1 MKALN
6 IEKNEKGFTLIEV
19 MVVLA
24 IISTL
29 SSIAVPNYLS
39 FKNKARDTAA
49 EADLKTVM
57 KFRNLYYIEHGTFP
71 TSDDMLAEGFPPSED
86 EDKDPDTV
94 AKADLKTAMQVL
106 DLYFIENDTYPAT
119 SDDLLAAGFP
129 LSEDMSFTSYSIGTS
144 RDGQPT
150 VHMHIKHSST
160 SHAWHA
166 NYPEEGDEIE
176 IRE

>member
-6 IEKNEKGFTLIEV
+6 IKKNEKGFTLIEV
-19 MVVLA
+19 MIVLA

-39 FKNKARDTAA
+39 FKGKARDTAA

-71 TSDDMLAEGFPPSED
+71 TSDDMPGEGLPLSED
-86 EDKDPDTV
+86 EDPDTV
-94 AKADLKTAMQVL
+94 AKADLKTAMQFL
-106 DLYFIENDTYPAT
+106 DIYYTENGTFPAT
-119 SDDLLAAGFP
+119 SDDMLAAGFP
-129 LSEDMSFTSYSIGTS
+129 LSEDVSFTSYSIGTS